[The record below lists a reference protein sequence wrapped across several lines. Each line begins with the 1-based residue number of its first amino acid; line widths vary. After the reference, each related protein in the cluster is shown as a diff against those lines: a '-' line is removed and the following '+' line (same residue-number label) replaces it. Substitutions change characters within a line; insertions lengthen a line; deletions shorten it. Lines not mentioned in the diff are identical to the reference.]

1 MWNIELVIYPSKY
14 NSINCID
21 EDYSIEEKYAKKHNL
36 MTSYFNFDDFTTFNK
51 KLKVSI
57 EEAFTEPVL
66 AVYRGWMMSVEDY
79 TRFYNELK
87 ALYNIELITTP
98 EQYENT
104 HYFIKSYDKIKEH
117 TPKTIWFSD
126 NETIDWDKVRHELG
140 EKFIV
145 KDYVKSVKGF
155 DFPEYLESNMSNE
168 ELDNYINKFRE
179 IRGNLFAGGIVLK
192 QYVELDIK
200 NGHTHEFRAFYN
212 ENFVMILYHNS
223 CNTEDIIQMEQTFEW
238 KADLTCIDSPFY
250 TVDFARLDNGDIIVI
265 EIGDGQVSGVPDNMV
280 EYLYIAIS
288 HKLRK

>member
-1 MWNIELVIYPSKY
+1 MIYPSKY
-14 NSINCID
+14 NCINCID
-21 EDYSIEEKYAKKHNL
+21 EDYSREEKYAKKYNL

-51 KLKVSI
+51 KLRLRTGGTL
-57 EEAFTEPVL
+57 TEPVL

-126 NETIDWDKVRHELG
+126 GETIDWDKVRHELG

-155 DFPEYLESNMSNE
+155 DFPEYLESSMSNE

-179 IRGNLFAGGIVLK
+179 IRGNLYTCGIVLK
-192 QYVELDIK
+192 QYVKLDRT
-200 NGHTHEFRAFYN
+200 NVHTHEFRAFYN
-212 ENFVMILYHNS
+212 ENSVMIIYHNS
-223 CNTEDIIQMEQTFEW
+223 DNTEDIIPMAQTFEW
-238 KADLTCIDSPFY
+238 KADLTDIDSTFY
-250 TVDFARLDNGDIIVI
+250 TVDFARLENGDIIVI
-265 EIGDGQVSGVPDNMV
+265 EIGDGQVSGVTDHMV